1 MIVELANEQLNMLT
15 LRLNLLN
22 NNSNWIGPPETEMK
36 LRIAQFETMVV
47 VAVVQAG
54 RESFELQLLEVE
66 LSMIVS
72 NVNIILIPSNLASSG
87 NQKLKKVEI
96 GMSSKLV
103 GWLITKAAINRACTI
118 ISSIGIKQHRS
129 SRTCL
134 GSAGKRTCK
143 NNWIFV
149 LHDFCFMFSLFGNV
163 FLLYLGILA
172 NLSAKVQPFYLANE
186 AIVLLSSE

>member
-1 MIVELANEQLNMLT
+1 
-15 LRLNLLN
+15 
-22 NNSNWIGPPETEMK
+22 MK

-103 GWLITKAAINRACTI
+103 G
-118 ISSIGIKQHRS
+118 
-129 SRTCL
+129 
-134 GSAGKRTCK
+134 
-143 NNWIFV
+143 
-149 LHDFCFMFSLFGNV
+149 
-163 FLLYLGILA
+163 
-172 NLSAKVQPFYLANE
+172 
-186 AIVLLSSE
+186 